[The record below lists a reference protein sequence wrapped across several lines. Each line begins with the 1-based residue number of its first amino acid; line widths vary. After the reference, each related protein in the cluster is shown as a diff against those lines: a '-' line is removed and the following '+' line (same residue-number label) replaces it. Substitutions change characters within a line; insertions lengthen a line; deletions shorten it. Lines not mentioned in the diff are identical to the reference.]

1 MGNKKSGNYSFISNY
16 PIPFEVPGGFEP
28 PYAVLQ
34 TAD

>member
-1 MGNKKSGNYSFISNY
+1 MENGNYFIISNHRF
-16 PIPFEVPGGFEP
+16 PFEVPGGFEP